1 MGFFLF
7 DVIDYSLIMMFGTI
21 MAVISAYDAYATLK
35 AGVK

>member
-1 MGFFLF
+1 MGFVL
-7 DVIDYSLIMMFGTI
+7 IDYIDYGLIMMFGTI